1 MPASSQSDAS
11 RRVHFDTSV
20 AESPYNG
27 PTVTRKPFN
36 DEYYLRM
43 VFIEKKMWIKSAL
56 MSQDESEMSDQER
69 REAQRHVQF
78 KPETKAVQQN
88 HIRFVDA
95 PRTSPCKG
103 VEVTQK
109 SNVEDYYSRM
119 VAIESKMWQEANS
132 KEQAEAESLEEASHD
147 VLRQIRFQ
155 DTISKPSINST
166 KPRKNNAKNKLYD
179 RMVKLETKIWIE
191 GSDNTQSNADD
202 KSEDEMSPIE
212 ANHFQSRNGKTET

>member
-1 MPASSQSDAS
+1 MPASFQSDAS

-27 PTVTRKPFN
+27 PTVTRKPVN
-36 DEYYLRM
+36 DEYHLRM
-43 VFIEKKMWIKSAL
+43 VFAEKKMWIKSAL
-56 MSQDESEMSDQER
+56 ISQDESEMSDQER
-69 REAQRHVQF
+69 GEAQRHFQF
-78 KPETKAVQQN
+78 KPETKAVHQN

-95 PRTSPCKG
+95 PKTSPRKG

-147 VLRQIRFQ
+147 VLRQVRFQ

-166 KPRKNNAKNKLYD
+166 KTHKNNTKNRLYN

-191 GSDNTQSNADD
+191 GGGNTQINADD
-202 KSEDEMSPIE
+202 KIED
-212 ANHFQSRNGKTET
+212 